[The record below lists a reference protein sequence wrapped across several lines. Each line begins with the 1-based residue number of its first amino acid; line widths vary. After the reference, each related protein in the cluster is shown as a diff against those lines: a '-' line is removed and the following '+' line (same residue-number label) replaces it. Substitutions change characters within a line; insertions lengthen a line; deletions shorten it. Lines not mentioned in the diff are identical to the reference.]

1 MSTQAIGR
9 LTRGP
14 HPVLFQLLYEPAF
27 EQDRKNVL
35 PHLLRIDAAHV
46 VMLAHRHILPRETA
60 ARLLEVNRDLAS
72 RLAAGEELFPP
83 PPVHRGLYLLYE
95 NEYIQRL
102 GGEVGGAAHV
112 ARSRNDIN
120 ATVTRLRLRGEL
132 RGVLGEGLRLAEA
145 LRKLALDHAGTLMS
159 AFTHLQPAQPSTF
172 GHYLAGVL
180 SELTRTLTWLA
191 DTWPGLNRCPMGAAA
206 GVGTR
211 FPIDPAQVARLLGFD
226 APVGNSVDAVGS
238 RDYVVQVLSALA
250 LLGTLLTRLAA
261 DLQSWASTAYGFVGW
276 PDELV
281 STSSIMPQKRNAFVL
296 ENIRGQAAKA
306 TGHLMNALMGLKS
319 AAFTNS
325 VEVSSE
331 VTSSL
336 WPALT
341 SSRSALTL
349 STLLMSNVQVAP
361 QAMRQFLVGEDT
373 VMTALADHLVA
384 REGLAFRSA
393 HEVVSKLAS
402 LKSEPDL
409 TPASARALLE
419 PLLREV
425 LGRPVQLEESELA
438 PVLDPEGCMRAA
450 AHGGGP
456 APEAVR
462 AHLESLGGEHARLGE
477 RLARWQSQLES
488 ADAALEMEIAAL
500 R

>member
-1 MSTQAIGR
+1 MSAQALGR
-9 LTRGP
+9 LSRGP
-14 HPVLFQLLYEPAF
+14 HPVLFQLLYEPGFA
-27 EQDRKNVL
+27 QDRQHVL

-46 VMLAHRHILPRETA
+46 VMLAHTRILPKETA
-60 ARLLEVNRDLAS
+60 AQLLAVNRELAA
-72 RLAAGEELFPP
+72 RLAAGESLFEP

-95 NEYIQRL
+95 SEYIQRL

-120 ATVTRLRLRGEL
+120 ATVTRMRLREGL
-132 RGVLGEGLRLAEA
+132 REVLGEGLRLAEA
-145 LRKLALDHAGTLMS
+145 LHTVAREHSRTLMS
-159 AFTHLQPAQPSTF
+159 GFTHQQPAQPSTF

-180 SELTRTLTWLA
+180 SELTRSLGWLS

-206 GVGTR
+206 GVGTH
-211 FPIDPAQVARLLGFD
+211 FPIDTARVARLLGFD

-238 RDYVVQVLSALA
+238 RDFAVQVLSGLS

-261 DLQSWASTAYGFVGW
+261 DLQSWASTAYGFLGW

-296 ENIRGQAAKA
+296 ENIRGQATKA
-306 TGHLMNALMGLKS
+306 TGYLMNALMGLKS
-319 AAFTNS
+319 APFTNS

-331 VTSSL
+331 VSSAL
-336 WPALT
+336 WPALGC
-341 SSRSALTL
+341 SRTALTL
-349 STLLMSNVQVAP
+349 STLLISQVQVNAP
-361 QAMRQFLVGEDT
+361 AMRQFLVGEDT

-384 REGLAFRSA
+384 RHGLAFRSA

-402 LKSEPDL
+402 RKVEPDL
-409 TPASARALLE
+409 TPATARALLE

-425 LGRPVQLEESELA
+425 LGRPIALEEAELA
-438 PVLDPEGCMRAA
+438 PLLDPEGCMRAA

-456 APEAVR
+456 APEAVQ
-462 AHLESLGGEHARLGE
+462 AHLESLGGEHARLRE
-477 RLARWQSQLES
+477 RLAGWQSQLGS
-488 ADAALEMEIAAL
+488 ADAALETESAAF